1 MELAVKHNDPA
12 DDDQQ
17 LKNVNAFNAYA
28 KKLGLYEKNIHEKYL
43 GTIFTRQQKYF
54 NEFTEN
60 LNEQKANNKV
70 LREKQLLF

>member
-43 GTIFTRQQKYF
+43 GTIFTRQ
-54 NEFTEN
+54 
-60 LNEQKANNKV
+60 
-70 LREKQLLF
+70 